1 MKTEPSVTNV
11 DDAKLAALIG
21 AAERRVL
28 LLAPGLSEPV
38 AVALRDAWAHLGGSA
53 VSVILDV
60 DPEVCRLGYGTL
72 EGLQIVRDAAARAR
86 ALVCHQ
92 PGVRIGLVI
101 SDDTTVIFSPTPLL
115 IEAGSTQPDRPNAI
129 RLQAPPEEIAKEV
142 GLGEHPDKERVVGLD
157 PVEAAKIE
165 AVAQDLACNPPV
177 KFDLARRVRV
187 FTSRFQFVELEMTGC
202 FLSRKRVPIP
212 SRLMGLAK
220 DTEVQSQ
227 FHAHFNLVH
236 GTRLRVQAGDK
247 VLTEESLRRR
257 KESLVKDYLIPLKGY
272 GSVVLRANKDKLI
285 AAVDALKTDVTAFQ
299 DGIKA
304 DLQKHMDSSAA
315 ALVNALLPAV
325 VRSPPESY
333 TKIHG
338 PGVSDAQLRQL
349 LSEDIKRAFGNGAK
363 LVQEMKVSLVFK
375 DLAYESLVDKSF
387 LEVARKA
394 MPGVEFLHDEY
405 DAAQAV
411 GEEE

>member
-1 MKTEPSVTNV
+1 MRTEPSITNV

-28 LLAPGLSEPV
+28 LLAPGLSELV
-38 AVALRDAWAHLGGSA
+38 AAALRDAWARLRGSA

-72 EGLQIVRDAAARAR
+72 EGLKIVRDAATRAG

-92 PGVRIGLVI
+92 PGVRIGLII

-115 IEAGSTQPDRPNAI
+115 VEAGSTQPDRPNAI
-129 RLQAPPEEIAKEV
+129 RLQAAPEEVARDV

-165 AVAQDLACNPPV
+165 AVTQDLASNPPV

-202 FLSRKRVPIP
+202 FLSRNRVPIP

-220 DTEVQSQ
+220 DAEVQSQ

-236 GTRLRVQAGDK
+236 GARLQVKAGDK
-247 VLTEESLRRR
+247 VLTEESLRQQ
-257 KESLVKDYLIPLKGY
+257 KEAIARDYLIPLKGY
-272 GSVVLRANKDKLI
+272 GSVVLRANKDKLVR
-285 AAVDALKTDVTAFQ
+285 AVEALKADVKAFQ

-304 DLQKHMDSSAA
+304 DLQKHMDTSAA

-338 PGVSDAQLRQL
+338 PGVSKTQLRHL
-349 LSEDIKRAFGNGAK
+349 LSEDIRKAFGKGAD
-363 LVQEMKVSLVFK
+363 LVQEMQVSRVFK
-375 DLAYESLVDKSF
+375 DVAYESLVDGKF

-405 DAAQAV
+405 DAAKAA
-411 GEEE
+411 E